1 MNASECASLFASVEW
16 TEPRKILLL
25 AILIFIDVLVIVGN
39 TLVVAAV
46 TSSPKLRTVTN
57 FFIVSLAV
65 ADLLVG
71 LAVLPFSATWE
82 VFKVWIFGDVWC
94 RVWLAVDVWMCTA
107 SILNLCAISLDRYVA
122 VTRPV
127 TYPSIMSTRR
137 AKSLIAGL
145 WVLSFVICFPP
156 LVGWKEQKV
165 KENLYYQYGNY
176 TLVSVTPSSASYSPS
191 PSLLSLQSQS
201 ASSSSSTTLS
211 SSTSPLSSSA
221 SLASTAAAEA
231 EILLASLGTAADG
244 RSDGGGG
251 DDVPTTT
258 TNPPCPWTCELTNDA
273 GYVVYSALGS
283 FYIPMFVMLFFYWRI
298 YRAAERTTR
307 AINQGFRTTKGGKKN
322 NNFDDSLT
330 LRMHRGKGVGALMAS
345 TMRTHNMLLEGTSSS
360 SSSRPTTGSTAAAVS
375 STTVTTTTTP
385 GTGPA
390 ANPQISIS
398 CPSGNTSHL
407 TSPTAS
413 INSSL
418 QIALQQQHQQHQQQ
432 QQQPQHNG
440 GNSRQSSGRDSRR
453 KSVFKEAPA
462 GISRDLSPNSSKK
475 LGKKHLKVQVK
486 RFRMETKAA
495 KTLAIIVGGFIL
507 CWLPFFTMY
516 LIRPFCNDCINELL
530 FSILFWLGYC
540 NSAVNPLIY
549 ALFSRDFRQ
558 AFKRIIMRCF
568 CWKRFKVNL
577 LRKSSTTAHNTNN
590 HSYSPSA
597 FTPLAS
603 TPRTELDSSVFR

>member
-1 MNASECASLFASVEW
+1 MNATECHSLIASVEW

-46 TSSPKLRTVTN
+46 TSSHKLRSVTN

-127 TYPSIMSTRR
+127 TYPSIMSTGR

-165 KENLYYQYGNY
+165 KENLLLPYGNH
-176 TLVSVTPSSASYSPS
+176 TLASVSPS
-191 PSLLSLQSQS
+191 PVTSTSSYSSSSLPSLSISF
-201 ASSSSSTTLS
+201 SSSSSSPPSSGSVSSAFSSTITTTITS
-211 SSTSPLSSSA
+211 SSSSF
-221 SLASTAAAEA
+221 AAGADWDG
-231 EILLASLGTAADG
+231 LGMGDAA
-244 RSDGGGG
+244 
-251 DDVPTTT
+251 PTP
-258 TNPPCPWTCELTNDA
+258 NPPCPWTCELTNDA

-345 TMRTHNMLLEGTSSS
+345 TMRTHNMLIEGSAV
-360 SSSRPTTGSTAAAVS
+360 RPTSVNSASSTAN
-375 STTVTTTTTP
+375 
-385 GTGPA
+385 

-407 TSPTAS
+407 TSPTVS
-413 INSSL
+413 LGSSL
-418 QIALQQQHQQHQQQ
+418 QINL
-432 QQQPQHNG
+432 PSQHNG
-440 GNSRQSSGRDSRR
+440 GSSNGGGGGGSGSVRYPPSRPNSRR

-495 KTLAIIVGGFIL
+495 KTLAIIVGGFII

-516 LIRPFCNDCINELL
+516 LIRAFCDDCINDTL

-540 NSAVNPLIY
+540 NSAVNPFIY

-568 CWKRFKVNL
+568 CWKRFKINL
-577 LRKSSTTAHNTNN
+577 LKKSSTTQHTNN

-603 TPRTELDSSVFR
+603 TPRTELDNTVFR

>member
-1 MNASECASLFASVEW
+1 Q
-16 TEPRKILLL
+16 
-25 AILIFIDVLVIVGN
+25 
-39 TLVVAAV
+39 
-46 TSSPKLRTVTN
+46 
-57 FFIVSLAV
+57 
-65 ADLLVG
+65 
-71 LAVLPFSATWE
+71 
-82 VFKVWIFGDVWC
+82 VWIFGDVWC

-165 KENLYYQYGNY
+165 SIRLMHGTRFTYGGVVEIDSRRLAQNSW
-176 TLVSVTPSSASYSPS
+176 LIQVTNFFSWH
-191 PSLLSLQSQS
+191 
-201 ASSSSSTTLS
+201 
-211 SSTSPLSSSA
+211 
-221 SLASTAAAEA
+221 
-231 EILLASLGTAADG
+231 IF
-244 RSDGGGG
+244 
-251 DDVPTTT
+251 
-258 TNPPCPWTCELTNDA
+258 LTNRKTPRL
-273 GYVVYSALGS
+273 YHFSC
-283 FYIPMFVMLFFYWRI
+283 
-298 YRAAERTTR
+298 
-307 AINQGFRTTKGGKKN
+307 GKKS

-345 TMRTHNMLLEGTSSS
+345 TMRTHNMLIEGSAVRPSSVS
-360 SSSRPTTGSTAAAVS
+360 NASSTAN
-375 STTVTTTTTP
+375 
-385 GTGPA
+385 

-407 TSPTAS
+407 TSPTVS
-413 INSSL
+413 LGSSL
-418 QIALQQQHQQHQQQ
+418 QINL
-432 QQQPQHNG
+432 PSQHNG
-440 GNSRQSSGRDSRR
+440 GSSSAGGSGSGRYPPSRPKSRR

-495 KTLAIIVGGFIL
+495 KTLAIIVGGFII

-516 LIRPFCNDCINELL
+516 LIRAFCDDCINDTL

-540 NSAVNPLIY
+540 NSAVNPFIY

-568 CWKRFKVNL
+568 CWKRFKINL
-577 LRKSSTTAHNTNN
+577 LKKSSTTQHTNN

-603 TPRTELDSSVFR
+603 TPRTELDST

>member
-1 MNASECASLFASVEW
+1 MNASECDSMIASVEW
-16 TEPRKILLL
+16 TEPKKILLL
-25 AILIFIDVLVIVGN
+25 AILIFIDILVIVGN

-46 TSSPKLRTVTN
+46 TSSHKLRSVTN

-165 KENLYYQYGNY
+165 KENLYYQYGNQ
-176 TLVSVTPSSASYSPS
+176 TLVSVTPPSSSSSSLSSSSSSPS
-191 PSLLSLQSQS
+191 SLLLPS
-201 ASSSSSTTLS
+201 ASSSSFPS
-211 SSTSPLSSSA
+211 SSPSSSA
-221 SLASTAAAEA
+221 TAASAVEVLLGSMTMMEGAAEGPSA
-231 EILLASLGTAADG
+231 
-244 RSDGGGG
+244 
-251 DDVPTTT
+251 P
-258 TNPPCPWTCELTNDA
+258 NPPCPWTCELTNDA

-345 TMRTHNMLLEGTSSS
+345 TMRTHNMLLEGTAGG
-360 SSSRPTTGSTAAAVS
+360 SRPTSTGGPPPGAAASTSTA
-375 STTVTTTTTP
+375 
-385 GTGPA
+385 GGGA

-398 CPSGNTSHL
+398 CPSGNAFQM
-407 TSPTAS
+407 TSPTVS

-418 QIALQQQHQQHQQQ
+418 QIALQQHHQ
-432 QQQPQHNG
+432 QHNG
-440 GNSRQSSGRDSRR
+440 GGGTSSSSSNRHQSTIRDSRR
-453 KSVFKEAPA
+453 KSVFKEAPG

-495 KTLAIIVGGFIL
+495 KTLAIIVGGFII

-516 LIRPFCNDCINELL
+516 LIGAFCADCINATL
-530 FSILFWLGYC
+530 FQIMFWLGYC
-540 NSAVNPLIY
+540 NSAVNPFIY

-568 CWKRFKVNL
+568 CWKRFKINL
-577 LRKSSTTAHNTNN
+577 LKKSSTTQQHTNN

-603 TPRTELDSSVFR
+603 TPRTELDGSGFR

>member
-1 MNASECASLFASVEW
+1 MNASECNSMIASVEW
-16 TEPRKILLL
+16 SDPKKILLL

-46 TSSPKLRTVTN
+46 TSSHKLRSVTN

-127 TYPSIMSTRR
+127 TYPSIMSTGR

-165 KENLYYQYGNY
+165 KENLLLPYGNH
-176 TLVSVTPSSASYSPS
+176 TLVSVTLPPPATSSSSYSSSASSPS
-191 PSLLSLQSQS
+191 PSSSP
-201 ASSSSSTTLS
+201 SSSPSTSSTASPPPSVTTF
-211 SSTSPLSSSA
+211 STIT
-221 SLASTAAAEA
+221 TAAADWELGMGLSFA
-231 EILLASLGTAADG
+231 E
-244 RSDGGGG
+244 
-251 DDVPTTT
+251 P

-307 AINQGFRTTKGGKKN
+307 AINQGFRTTKGGKKK

-345 TMRTHNMLLEGTSSS
+345 TMRTHNMLIEGTAVRPTSSDASSS
-360 SSSRPTTGSTAAAVS
+360 
-375 STTVTTTTTP
+375 
-385 GTGPA
+385 A

-407 TSPTAS
+407 TSPTVS
-413 INSSL
+413 LNSSM
-418 QIALQQQHQQHQQQ
+418 QINLPHQQQ
-432 QQQPQHNG
+432 QQQQHNG
-440 GNSRQSSGRDSRR
+440 GGGGSSGRFHPPSSRPNSRR

-495 KTLAIIVGGFIL
+495 KTLAIIVGGFII

-516 LIRPFCNDCINELL
+516 LTRAFCNDCINDTL

-540 NSAVNPLIY
+540 NSAVNPFIY

-568 CWKRFKVNL
+568 CWKRFKINL
-577 LRKSSTTAHNTNN
+577 LKKSSTTQHTNN

-603 TPRTELDSSVFR
+603 TPRNELDNAVFR